1 MCYTESSH
9 EICQVFPRKCVLL
22 ETWADLISF
31 SQSLW
36 PSGGGRWR
44 LLGVWRKS
52 DQLTGV
58 VPRNP
63 GNHSTYPPKKNMRCE
78 KHISYHL
85 INSQNG
91 QGSTS
96 PCTVSRARLKS
107 WNDTLV
113 RCQGRSY
120 PAIQVARPNDVNL
133 SMSTTQG
140 AFPVRLRPIRS
151 MTSVTVLSAM
161 ISLTFCFWSIAC
173 KSCRTETESPTL
185 RGCENRTTTAY
196 KHFTQNSN

>member
-1 MCYTESSH
+1 MRAFGNLGRPYLLLAESVAEWWKMTTPRSLE
-9 EICQVFPRKCVLL
+9 EIWINSPAPCRG
-22 ETWADLISF
+22 I
-31 SQSLW
+31 
-36 PSGGGRWR
+36 R
-44 LLGVWRKS
+44 
-52 DQLTGV
+52 
-58 VPRNP
+58 
-63 GNHSTYPPKKNMRCE
+63 GNHSTYPPPQQKKKN
-78 KHISYHL
+78 HL

-96 PCTVSRARLKS
+96 PCTVSKARLKS

-113 RCQGRSY
+113 RCQGSSY

-151 MTSVTVLSAM
+151 MTSVTVRSAM

-173 KSCRTETESPTL
+173 TSCRTETELPTL

-196 KHFTQNSN
+196 KQFTQNSY

>member
-1 MCYTESSH
+1 MKFARSFLENACFWKLGPTLSPSRRVCGRVVVEDDDSS
-9 EICQVFPRKCVLL
+9 E
-22 ETWADLISF
+22 
-31 SQSLW
+31 
-36 PSGGGRWR
+36 SGGN
-44 LLGVWRKS
+44 L
-52 DQLTGV
+52 DQLTGA

-63 GNHSTYPPKKNMRCE
+63 GNHSTYPPQKKNMRCE